1 MFHVPFSIG
10 SCELNGWDSVKHPE
24 ASPAHSLCSIRRPL
38 SFIPVH
44 LKTQLQVKK
53 SPESEHIIMIRNY
66 LGTDPSSITSFLSW
80 SDFYAFPET
89 KFFQKLIILSFIFHL
104 LSRYWSLERCLYSKT
119 VFPGDFLLTNDS
131 LHQNKRKSIIN
142 LGKVV
147 HLRWLHSSLAGD
159 HTGFLVWE
167 ILYLPFFFSFL
178 IARTYFWYLPQKV
191 FTEYTFL
198 TPCLYA
204 AVFFLS
210 SCLNDSLCSMQ
221 NSRLNIVPSKWLGWY
236 FLAFEEPTSLL
247 VNDMCFH

>member
-1 MFHVPFSIG
+1 MFHVPLSIG

-53 SPESEHIIMIRNY
+53 SPESEHIIMIQNY

-80 SDFYAFPET
+80 SGFYAFPET

-167 ILYLPFFFSFL
+167 ILYLPFFFFSHCKNIFL
-178 IARTYFWYLPQKV
+178 VPSTEGVHRVYFFDTLSICSCLFSIILLEWQLV
-191 FTEYTFL
+191 
-198 TPCLYA
+198 LYA
-204 AVFFLS
+204 EL
-210 SCLNDSLCSMQ
+210 
-221 NSRLNIVPSKWLGWY
+221 
-236 FLAFEEPTSLL
+236 
-247 VNDMCFH
+247 

>member
-53 SPESEHIIMIRNY
+53 SPESEHIIMIQNY

-80 SDFYAFPET
+80 SGFYALPET

-167 ILYLPFFFSFL
+167 ILYLPFFFLFSLQEHISGTFHRRCSQSILFWHLVYMQLSFFCHPAWMTACAL
-178 IARTYFWYLPQKV
+178 CRT
-191 FTEYTFL
+191 
-198 TPCLYA
+198 
-204 AVFFLS
+204 
-210 SCLNDSLCSMQ
+210 
-221 NSRLNIVPSKWLGWY
+221 LGWIL
-236 FLAFEEPTSLL
+236 FLQ
-247 VNDMCFH
+247 NG